1 MCRPRRGC
9 LRRSTF
15 VPSRGVSDARPVCL
29 LEGFATF
36 FSRRPKGP
44 LDVSSPGNG
53 SFSLNGR
60 MTGLFALH
68 CRIQTEGMSEGRS
81 LQRRAFRRSSIE
93 VRRAGRNLE
102 SRRRLSYHRNIDNN
116 KGSDDPPTH
125 LAAGYRRDRPSLGSY
140 WQNRSAVTGFICLR
154 RGNECRSKIRY
165 HERRRR
171 SKMQG

>member
-1 MCRPRRGC
+1 MCAVRGGDVCGGRP
-9 LRRSTF
+9 
-15 VPSRGVSDARPVCL
+15 VSRPGVFRIPGPVCL
-29 LEGFATF
+29 PEGFAYF

-44 LDVSSPGNG
+44 LDVSSPGNE

-102 SRRRLSYHRNIDNN
+102 STRRCPSIAISTTTREATIHRHIWLLAIDQIRRRW
-116 KGSDDPPTH
+116 G
-125 LAAGYRRDRPSLGSY
+125 A
-140 WQNRSAVTGFICLR
+140 TGKTGPL
-154 RGNECRSKIRY
+154 
-165 HERRRR
+165 
-171 SKMQG
+171 